1 MSNERY
7 FPKEI
12 WYIIKSYE
20 FQLNYP
26 RCVQIQAL
34 ETLKFH
40 IAMPFVLSL
49 HKYTHYPEQLAFIK
63 QNQPQLWNMFSHEYI
78 SGYIGLQIYKN
89 IRIY

>member
-7 FPKEI
+7 FPKEL
-12 WYIIKSYE
+12 WFIIKSYE

-40 IAMPFVLSL
+40 IAMPFVLGL
-49 HKYTHYPEQLAFIK
+49 DKDKYYPEQLAFIK
-63 QNQPQLWNMFSHEYI
+63 QNQPQLWNMFSHKYL